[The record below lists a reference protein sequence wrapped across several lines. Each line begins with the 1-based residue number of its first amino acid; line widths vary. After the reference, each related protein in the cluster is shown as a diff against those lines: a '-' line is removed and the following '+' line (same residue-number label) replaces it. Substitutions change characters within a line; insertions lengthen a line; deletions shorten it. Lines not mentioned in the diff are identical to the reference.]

1 MTSTARADEPIS
13 VSMQRARIFDPPLEL
28 ERAIRSRRP
37 VHRMRFR
44 GGGTGWLVT
53 GYEEAHI
60 VLKDS
65 RFGLAEWPPL
75 IVEDPETHAT
85 YVGMMEETRLRQG
98 DMLTMDPP
106 EHTTL
111 RRALAP
117 KFTLKGLRELE
128 LPQKIDEIVGTC
140 LDRLEASGPPVDLV
154 ESFAVPVSQLAHC
167 ALLGVP
173 GEDAPFL
180 KMIGD
185 TVTNTELGAEE
196 IVERTTRFRDYL
208 TEVVERKRSDPGND
222 LISYI
227 VERDELTEDQ
237 ILGVLVMLFIAGVE
251 TTESGLSTGIF
262 ALFCHPEQLDAL
274 RGDPTLID
282 AAVEELNRYLTILNV
297 GAVTRTAREDVEL
310 GGVLIRAGDRVSVS
324 LLGANRNALRFERP
338 DDLDLQRGAHGHLG
352 FGTGVHMCIGQHM
365 ARFEMRSG
373 IAGLLERFP
382 HLRLADPADE
392 VPMSGE
398 FAPTF
403 RVLELPVTW

>member
-1 MTSTARADEPIS
+1 
-13 VSMQRARIFDPPLEL
+13 MQRARIFDPPHEL
-28 ERAIRSRRP
+28 DQALRTGRP
-37 VHRMRFR
+37 VHRLRLR

-53 GYEEAHI
+53 GYEEAHT
-60 VLKDS
+60 VLKDP
-65 RFGLAEWPPL
+65 RFGLREWPPL

-85 YVGMMEETRLRQG
+85 YVQMMEETGLREG
-98 DMLTMDPP
+98 DLLTMDPP
-106 EHTTL
+106 DHTTL

-117 KFTLKGLRELE
+117 VFTHKGLEQLG
-128 LPQKIDEIVGTC
+128 LPQKIDEIVAGC
-140 LDRLEASGPPVDLV
+140 LDRMEASGPPTDLV
-154 ESFAVPVSQLAHC
+154 EGFAVPVSQLAHC

-180 KMIGD
+180 KLIGD
-185 TVTNTELGAEE
+185 TVTDTGLGAEE
-196 IVERTTRFRDYL
+196 IVARTTRFRDYL
-208 TEVVERKRSDPGND
+208 GEVVDRKRSNPEND

-227 VERDELTEDQ
+227 VERGELTENQ

-251 TTESGLSTGIF
+251 TTESGLSTGIL
-262 ALFCHPEQLDAL
+262 ALLCHPEQLDAL

-297 GAVTRTAREDVEL
+297 GAVTRTALEDVEL
-310 GGVLIRAGDRVSVS
+310 AGTLICAGDRVSVS
-324 LLGANRNALRFERP
+324 LLGANRDALRFERP
-338 DDLDLQRGAHGHLG
+338 DELDLHRSARGNLG
-352 FGTGVHMCIGQHM
+352 FGTGVHMCVGQHM

-382 HLRLADPADE
+382 ELRLAVPVDE

-403 RVLELPVTW
+403 RVLSLPVTW